1 MGDSLG
7 RKAMKG
13 TIWSAADRVGNMCLQ
28 FGVNLVLANL
38 LLPRDFGAVGMIEIF
53 MAVSMV
59 LIDGGFAS
67 ALIQKKHPTQS
78 DYSTIFYCN
87 IAISVFLYGIIFLC
101 APLVADFFKLP
112 LLRDVL
118 RVIGLILITNSL
130 AIVQTNRLRKQL
142 ELNKLA
148 FANLTSY
155 AIGGTLAILAA
166 FNGFGVWSLVILQL
180 GYSSVLA
187 VILWVVTRW
196 TPSLTFS
203 RQSLRELFNF
213 GGYLLA
219 ASILQEICKNMQS
232 IIIGKRFSTTDVGL
246 YSQAYK
252 LDRIASYTL
261 PNILVQVMFPVY
273 ASVQDDDERLVS
285 MLGLNTRMIS
295 FVVFPLMAILILVAT
310 PLVVA
315 LYGVEW
321 TESASYFKVLC
332 VGGLFVCLQN
342 TNFFAVAA
350 KGKSSQ
356 LFYWSI
362 YKWSFLLTC
371 LFIGMI
377 YGIYGLLW
385 GMVLSNLNIFIVNA
399 LLASHYTGYK
409 FQTQLRDM
417 APILV
422 IAAISMLVVYMIQN
436 SLQHHFIISMV
447 VYFGIYAALAY
458 ALRLKVVNEIKE
470 VIIRLINR

>member
-13 TIWSAADRVGNMCLQ
+13 TIWAAADRIGNMCLQ

-38 LLPRDFGAVGMIEIF
+38 LLPRDYGAVGMIEVF

-67 ALIQKKHPTQS
+67 ALIQKKNPTQT

-87 IAISVFLYGIIFLC
+87 LAIAVVLYGLIFLC
-101 APLVADFFKLP
+101 APLVALFFKLP
-112 LLRDVL
+112 LLENVL

-130 AIVQTNRLRKQL
+130 SIIQTNRLRKQL

-148 FANLTSY
+148 VANLSAY
-155 AIGGTLAILAA
+155 AIGGGLAIYAA

-180 GYSSVLA
+180 GYSSILA
-187 VILWVVTRW
+187 VILWIITRW
-196 TPSLTFS
+196 VPSPVFS
-203 RQSLRELFNF
+203 RRSLKELFNF

-232 IIIGKRFSTTDVGL
+232 IIIGKRFSTADVGL

-273 ASVQDDDERLVS
+273 ASIKDDDERLVS
-285 MLGLNTRMIS
+285 MLGLNTRLIS
-295 FVVFPLMAILILVAT
+295 FVVFPLMAMLILVAL
-310 PLVVA
+310 PLIVY
-315 LYGVEW
+315 LYGIEW
-321 TESASYFKVLC
+321 EVSASYFQVLC

-350 KGKSSQ
+350 KGKSNQ
-356 LFYWSI
+356 LFYWSL
-362 YKWSFLLTC
+362 YKWSFLLVC
-371 LFIGMI
+371 LFVGMI
-377 YGIYGLLW
+377 FGIYGLLW
-385 GMVLSNLNIFIVNA
+385 GMVLSNLNIFVVNA
-399 LLASHYTGYK
+399 LLASHYTGYR
-409 FQTQLRDM
+409 FFTQLRDI
-417 APILV
+417 APIFL
-422 IAAISMLVVYMIQN
+422 IALAAMIAVYV
-436 SLQHHFIISMV
+436 LQGVAPHHFVVSMV
-447 VYFGIYAALAY
+447 LYTVIYIALAML
-458 ALRLKVVNEIKE
+458 LRLKVVNEIKE